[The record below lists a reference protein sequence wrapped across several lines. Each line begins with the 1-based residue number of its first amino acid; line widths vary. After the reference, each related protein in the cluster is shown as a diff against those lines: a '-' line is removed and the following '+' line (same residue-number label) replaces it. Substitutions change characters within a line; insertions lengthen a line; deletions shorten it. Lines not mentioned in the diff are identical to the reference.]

1 MTKHTERKQQ
11 AIKAAMLMLA
21 VTLSGAGQAA
31 LLDRGGGLIYDTVLN
46 VTWLQ
51 DTNYAATS
59 GVNTSGPNGTMI
71 WSEAMTW
78 ANNLSYYD
86 SVRGVTLSD
95 WHLPIV
101 TPVNGSYFRFAT
113 SIGGETDDSY
123 NISAPGS
130 AYEGTTA
137 SHLAYMYYQNLGNVA
152 RCPVTGWA
160 NCKDPYQP
168 RVPALK
174 VGPFLNMEGH
184 YWTNSDKDLPYADAL
199 VLEFTGLQYGAQS
212 ALNAAVPRT
221 AWAVRDGD
229 VSAVPEPGTWA
240 MFALALGLGAALTS
254 KRRGRK

>member
-1 MTKHTERKQQ
+1 MTKYLEPKQRH
-11 AIKAAMLMLA
+11 IKAAVLA
-21 VTLSGAGQAA
+21 LAATLSGAGQAA
-31 LLDRGGGLIYDTVLN
+31 LLDRGGGLIYDSVLN

-59 GVNTSGPNGTMI
+59 GVSTSGPNGTMI

-78 ANNLSYYD
+78 ADNLSFFD
-86 SVRGVTLSD
+86 SVRGVTWSD
-95 WHLPIV
+95 WHLPTV

-130 AYEGTTA
+130 AFEGTTA

-160 NCKDPYQP
+160 DCKDPYQL
-168 RVPALK
+168 RVPPLK
-174 VGPFLNMEGH
+174 AGPFLNMEGH
-184 YWTNSDKDLPYADAL
+184 YWTNSNKSLPFADAL

-229 VSAVPEPGTWA
+229 VSAVPEPSTWA
-240 MFALALGLGAALTS
+240 MFALALGLGVALAA
-254 KRRGRK
+254 KRQTRT